1 MEKRERKQQFFF
13 SKIKTIYKIEIR
25 PNKKKVETNQ
35 TPKNCLAYLLWELFP
50 HSMVKSSIAVQD
62 LRRSLFKPIVCC
74 VGHMPLLAAAV
85 KSGNDG
91 HDENKRDALN

>member
-1 MEKRERKQQFFF
+1 MYKERRMTTTT
-13 SKIKTIYKIEIR
+13 KTKAQLKTEPGTR
-25 PNKKKVETNQ
+25 NKTA
-35 TPKNCLAYLLWELFP
+35 LAYLLWELFP
-50 HSMVKSSIAVQD
+50 HSMVKSSMAVHD